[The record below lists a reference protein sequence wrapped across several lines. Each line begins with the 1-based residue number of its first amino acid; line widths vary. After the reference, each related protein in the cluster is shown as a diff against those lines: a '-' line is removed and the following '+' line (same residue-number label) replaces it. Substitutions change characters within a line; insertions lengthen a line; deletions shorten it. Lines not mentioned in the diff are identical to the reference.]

1 MDWIRCQ
8 GLNAGVTEEKSENE
22 IARGKGDYV
31 VKGRSIRSMLTS
43 PMDDLQKFSYYISNH
58 KQIFLMTD
66 DRHTLH
72 AFFGALRTC
81 FVDLIHV

>member
-1 MDWIRCQ
+1 
-8 GLNAGVTEEKSENE
+8 
-22 IARGKGDYV
+22 
-31 VKGRSIRSMLTS
+31 MLTS